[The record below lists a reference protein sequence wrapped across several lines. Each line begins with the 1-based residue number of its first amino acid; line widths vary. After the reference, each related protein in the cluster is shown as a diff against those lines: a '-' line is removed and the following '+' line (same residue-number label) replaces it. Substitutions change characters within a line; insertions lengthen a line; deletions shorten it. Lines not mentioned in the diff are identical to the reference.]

1 MVLGAWR
8 RSPWKKTGGSS
19 EKEITGVRGPE
30 DNSRHDQA
38 LALSGH
44 MSWCCTGVSRVL
56 GFLTIGYC
64 KKMYNDVNT
73 SGNNCR

>member
-1 MVLGAWR
+1 M
-8 RSPWKKTGGSS
+8 
-19 EKEITGVRGPE
+19 TGVSGPE
-30 DNSRHDQA
+30 NSGRPDQA
-38 LALSGH
+38 LVLSGH

-64 KKMYNDVNT
+64 EKMYNEVNM